1 MERTHPRTTFP
12 FETQKFTNMQS
23 NIHSQQPSMSTGL
36 PDSAIRDAHDM
47 IHHAEQEEHEHEA
60 AEKRGL
66 PDKAVEAEHEFMQ
79 HAEDELD
86 EFEVRDFTCPIDALM
101 MSKY

>member
-1 MERTHPRTTFP
+1 MST
-12 FETQKFTNMQS
+12 
-23 NIHSQQPSMSTGL
+23 STGL
-36 PDSAIRDAHDM
+36 PDSAIKDAHDM

-60 AEKRGL
+60 AAKRGL

-86 EFEVRDFTCPIDALM
+86 EFEVRESILTHSSMDARM
-101 MSKY
+101 MIKRVLTNVKRKNTTRAGSRRR